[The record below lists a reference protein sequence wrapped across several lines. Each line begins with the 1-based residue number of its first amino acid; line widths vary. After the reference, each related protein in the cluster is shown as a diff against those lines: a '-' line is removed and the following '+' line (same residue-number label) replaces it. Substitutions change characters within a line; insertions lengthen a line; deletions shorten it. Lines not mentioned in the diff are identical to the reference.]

1 MSIFFRW
8 CNSPPF
14 LHMTIREIDGG
25 VCFLQ
30 ASPSLFATAA
40 DRGGLFR
47 PLLRGRGP
55 LLSAPEGPP
64 LVMLLPLPPPAET
77 DWFCRHPPSDPEMDP
92 LDRETGKPACASG
105 LHAPYP
111 IPQGRKND
119 LFAFEEGTRGTMPV
133 PQAHQC
139 TSPLTCVMM
148 VVALWQV
155 IIMGVL
161 PICST

>member
-1 MSIFFRW
+1 
-8 CNSPPF
+8 
-14 LHMTIREIDGG
+14 MTIREIDGG

-55 LLSAPEGPP
+55 RLSAPEGPP
-64 LVMLLPLPPPAET
+64 LVMLLPLLPPAET

-105 LHAPYP
+105 LRGPYP
-111 IPQGRKND
+111 TPIIGHGACTADGATPPQTGP
-119 LFAFEEGTRGTMPV
+119 FAAG
-133 PQAHQC
+133 QK
-139 TSPLTCVMM
+139 
-148 VVALWQV
+148 
-155 IIMGVL
+155 
-161 PICST
+161 

>member
-1 MSIFFRW
+1 
-8 CNSPPF
+8 
-14 LHMTIREIDGG
+14 MTIREIDGG

-30 ASPSLFATAA
+30 ASPPLFATAA

-47 PLLRGRGP
+47 PLLRGCGP
-55 LLSAPEGPP
+55 RLSASEGPP

-111 IPQGRKND
+111 IPIGHGACTADGTAPQTGP
-119 LFAFEEGTRGTMPV
+119 FAATATLPRFPKPWVVVCNPSGAL
-133 PQAHQC
+133 AHD
-139 TSPLTCVMM
+139 V
-148 VVALWQV
+148 
-155 IIMGVL
+155 
-161 PICST
+161 